1 MAENQLS
8 YSSVKQQFDAI
19 LAKHIARILES
30 NDEAQ
35 AVTFNLNTITCL
47 LLLVERENE
56 IESFPDSPPDRYV
69 RETFLEDIEDAGLTV
84 DDEVMLSIQNLTQ
97 FGFLKIGSG
106 GKYHVQISA
115 IVLAK
120 FLDHLFPGMPGMN
133 LVAYMSQTIDEVV
146 TGRKGLEDALA
157 YLEQTLKS
165 RSDAIPAPELE
176 MEMELTTSVYKSSL
190 ETVIDERKKAESL
203 KALSGIAKKTAGK
216 YAEPSI
222 ITGDGTSDKVKI
234 KEIFPREAE
243 EDIEEEP
250 PVPEEVETP
259 EPVKPPEP
267 EVPSVEETITEP
279 EPEPEPEPE
288 MSVED
293 KIRAFEEQLAMT
305 CPICSAGKIM
315 PNETGKGKSYY
326 SCTNNKCSFISW
338 GKPYHIPCPLCQ
350 NQFLIE
356 FAKKEGQIG
365 LKCPR
370 ATCSFWKE
378 GLEPPEKKK
387 PKKRLVRKKRVR
399 KKT

>member
-1 MAENQLS
+1 MADNQLS
-8 YSSVKQQFDAI
+8 YLSVKKEFDTI
-19 LAKHIARILES
+19 LAKHIIKILES

-56 IESFPDSPPDRYV
+56 IDAFPDSPPDRYI
-69 RETFLEDIEDAGLTV
+69 RESFLEDIEDTGLTIN
-84 DDEVMLSIQNLTQ
+84 DDVMLSIQNLTQ
-97 FGFLKIGSG
+97 FGFLEIGSG
-106 GKYHVQISA
+106 GKYHARISA

-146 TGRKGLEDALA
+146 TGRKDLNDALA

-165 RSDAIPAPELE
+165 RSDSIPVPKIEA
-176 MEMELTTSVYKSSL
+176 EMELTTSIYKSSL
-190 ETVIDERKKAESL
+190 ETAIDERKKAKSL

-216 YAEPSI
+216 YKEPSI
-222 ITGDGTSDKVKI
+222 ITGNGLSKKVKI
-234 KEIFPREAE
+234 KEIFPRERE
-243 EDIEEEP
+243 EIIEEQ
-250 PVPEEVETP
+250 
-259 EPVKPPEP
+259 PPEQESIEP
-267 EVPSVEETITEP
+267 QIIIEEP
-279 EPEPEPEPE
+279 EPEPELTEPIPEPE
-288 MSVED
+288 PEREPEPEISVEE
-293 KIRAFEEQLAMT
+293 KIKAFQEQLAMT
-305 CPICSAGKIM
+305 CPICNVGKII

-356 FAKKEGQIG
+356 FSKKDGQTG

-387 PKKRLVRKKRVR
+387 PKKRLVRKRKVR
-399 KKT
+399 RKS